1 MKKHG
6 RKTDLLLSDTD
17 ILMYEVEIETVHE
30 DFYKDKE
37 LFEFDNYLKESKYYD
52 GNNNFVVGKVKDE
65 TCSVLIKSFVRL
77 KTYILAM

>member
-1 MKKHG
+1 MDAK
-6 RKTDLLLSDTD
+6 LIYCLVIL
-17 ILMYEVEIETVHE
+17 IFLMYEVETETVHE

-52 GNNNFVVGKVKDE
+52 GNNNFVVGKMKDE
-65 TCSVLIKSFVRL
+65 TCSVLIKSFVGL